1 MTIEMHQ
8 QGKMVSCESGQTM
21 TEYSLVLGLIVLVTI
36 ATFTVL
42 GGRVEAGSR
51 ARARDL
57 RLDPPAGRK
66 RCGAPE
72 PQGGA
77 APALPARARNTN
89 HGAAAP

>member
-42 GGRVEAGSR
+42 GGRVEQVLGLVLGIFSDR
-51 ARARDL
+51 
-57 RLDPPAGRK
+57 PPAR

-77 APALPARARNTN
+77 APVTPHHAAHQT

>member
-42 GGRVEAGSR
+42 GGRVEAVLGLVLGIFS
-51 ARARDL
+51 A
-57 RLDPPAGRK
+57 
-66 RCGAPE
+66 
-72 PQGGA
+72 
-77 APALPARARNTN
+77 
-89 HGAAAP
+89 

>member
-42 GGRVEAGSR
+42 GGRVEQVLGLVLEIFA
-51 ARARDL
+51 
-57 RLDPPAGRK
+57 
-66 RCGAPE
+66 
-72 PQGGA
+72 
-77 APALPARARNTN
+77 
-89 HGAAAP
+89 

>member
-42 GGRVEAGSR
+42 GGRVEQVLELVLGIFA
-51 ARARDL
+51 
-57 RLDPPAGRK
+57 
-66 RCGAPE
+66 
-72 PQGGA
+72 
-77 APALPARARNTN
+77 
-89 HGAAAP
+89 